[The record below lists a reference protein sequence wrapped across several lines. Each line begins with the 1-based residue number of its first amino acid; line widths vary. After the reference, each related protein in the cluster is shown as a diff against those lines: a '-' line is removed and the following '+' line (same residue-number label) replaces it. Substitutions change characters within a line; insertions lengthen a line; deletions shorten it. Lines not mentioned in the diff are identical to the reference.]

1 MKEYQFAYGHGSVT
15 VPLDEGSVL
24 AVQHGNDAPAMQDIR
39 AGLLESLAHPI
50 GSKPL
55 CEEIPAGAS
64 VESASVNLKT
74 PDMKWAKLFISMDGK
89 SWTEV
94 SLKED
99 GSADIGGVIKGIRLL
114 NASSSPQEVTLEE
127 FRLNLANKGGKS
139 ADSGAA
145 GDFNLAT
152 FLPVELSP
160 ERAEI
165 PCDVPRAGSVIVLSD
180 GKEASV
186 LACGADG
193 RWVPVGNL
201 AKGRKVNTFSLK
213 SVKKPVKALG
223 LTGKKGSSVNIFEV
237 IWK

>member
-1 MKEYQFAYGHGSVT
+1 MTVVSPRGVLPTAQQEEQNMGKYFGTDGFRGEANVDLTVEHAYKVGRFLGWYY
-15 VPLDEGSVL
+15 G
-24 AVQHGNDAPAMQDIR
+24 Q
-39 AGLLESLAHPI
+39 
-50 GSKPL
+50 
-55 CEEIPAGAS
+55 
-64 VESASVNLKT
+64 KT

-89 SWTEV
+89 SWAEV
-94 SLKED
+94 PLKED

-165 PCDVPRAGSVIVLSD
+165 PCDFPRAGSVIVLSD

>member
-1 MKEYQFAYGHGSVT
+1 
-15 VPLDEGSVL
+15 
-24 AVQHGNDAPAMQDIR
+24 
-39 AGLLESLAHPI
+39 
-50 GSKPL
+50 
-55 CEEIPAGAS
+55 
-64 VESASVNLKT
+64 
-74 PDMKWAKLFISMDGK
+74 MKWAKLFISMDGK
-89 SWTEV
+89 SWAEV
-94 SLKED
+94 PLKED

-152 FLPVELSP
+152 FLQVELSP

-165 PCDVPRAGSVIVLSD
+165 PCDFPRAGSVIVLSD

-213 SVKKPVKALG
+213 SVKKPVKTLG
-223 LTGKKGSSVNIFEV
+223 LTGKKGSSINIFEV